1 MEISNVKLV
10 KPFGPLVMMAELPE
24 TVVKSLNEI
33 VDVVKDKKDMGSRLA
48 GQIKSE
54 SEIPHS
60 MLEQKNIMNVLHTVG
75 KSYVAQAYLNA
86 GKKDL
91 HDAVNI
97 TTQMRSIWSVSQ
109 YENEYNPQHNHSNC
123 QISAVLYLKIPS
135 MTPRNI
141 VGKSNLDGKI
151 EFTFC
156 NTDSIFTTGSFVV
169 NPKVGTLLLFPSH
182 LHHRL
187 TLNDRSDIRY
197 SMAMNYMPKG
207 QVTIGDSSF
216 NYG

>member
-1 MEISNVKLV
+1 MEISNVQLV

-24 TVVKSLNEI
+24 TVIKSCNEI
-33 VDVVKDKKDMGSRLA
+33 VDVIKDRKDMGSRLA

-60 MLEQKNIMNVLHTVG
+60 MLEQKNVMNVLHTVA

-156 NTDSIFTTGSFVV
+156 NTDSIFTTVV
-169 NPKVGTLLLFPSH
+169 SCL
-182 LHHRL
+182 
-187 TLNDRSDIRY
+187 
-197 SMAMNYMPKG
+197 
-207 QVTIGDSSF
+207 
-216 NYG
+216 